1 MKAMA
6 EETEPQMTARAA
18 ELVRRAP
25 DPEAAEA
32 GLQRLWAAAP
42 AGVRGELAED
52 AGLLRALLTLLA
64 SSEFLTEALIQSPEL
79 VHWLARERREG
90 RGRPREAWSAA
101 LGADMTGLGVEER
114 RGGLIRFK
122 RREYLRI
129 ALRDL
134 EGQASLAE
142 TTQELSYLA
151 DAMLQQAYVW
161 AWNDLAER
169 FGTPQQSGGGGAELA
184 VLGLG
189 KLGGEE
195 LNYSSDIDLMFLYS
209 AEGETA
215 GGGRSTSNH
224 EFFTRLAQAITG
236 YVSAVTR
243 EGPAYR
249 VDLRLRPG
257 GREGEVALAL
267 GQATAYYRR
276 QARDWELQMLI
287 RARPCAGSRRLA
299 ENFLEAV
306 AARVYPQAPEAAAL
320 AEGVRGSRQR
330 ISAQLDR
337 HRALRRRGPGTDV
350 KLEAGGIRDIEF
362 LAQYLQ
368 RLHGGAEPWV
378 RSGNTLIAMQ
388 RLLDKGWLSGG
399 EFQQLSSAYWLLRQL
414 EHRLQ
419 LRLGQQTH
427 TLPVKRER
435 LAALARSLRQAEG
448 GPQQNGSGEELEQAV
463 GQRLGEVRRLYQRH
477 VGTGAQP
484 GAATAAL
491 EAGGEAAAREE
502 LRPQSWAAELKLGAH
517 GQRQLQRLLRSA
529 ATAPAGEAE
538 LRGLAAAARPRLAL
552 ALEASDWMAEALIR
566 RPGLAAVLDPAM
578 AAAAPAGGAGFAEG
592 MGALRVWHQQ
602 QSLRLLLEEW
612 AGRQAIATS
621 LRQHSELAE
630 AILRRGLAL
639 ARAQA
644 PAAPSFAVLALG
656 RLGLGELDLLSDLDL
671 VFVSQEGEREAA
683 TRLAAKLIE
692 VLTAYTQQGSL
703 YAVDTRLRPGGGE
716 GELVQTPASLA
727 AYFQA
732 RAGLWEAIS
741 YLKGRGVGGEETT
754 GEAAL
759 QAVRRELVRRFAG
772 QRTDE
777 AVGAE
782 LATLRDRMERE
793 GRPGRWGM
801 KTAAGGYYD
810 VDFLVSRRLLRWGVA
825 ASGMGLA
832 SWARG
837 LPEGALPRAV
847 AEELAGLT
855 EGLRAADHALRVATG
870 KAGAAVAAAGE
881 GVERGWRWLARIAP
895 AGVEA
900 APAGVDRMR
909 VRLREIYQEWR

>member
-388 RLLDKGWLSGG
+388 RLLDKGWLS
-399 EFQQLSSAYWLLRQL
+399 
-414 EHRLQ
+414 
-419 LRLGQQTH
+419 
-427 TLPVKRER
+427 
-435 LAALARSLRQAEG
+435 
-448 GPQQNGSGEELEQAV
+448 
-463 GQRLGEVRRLYQRH
+463 
-477 VGTGAQP
+477 
-484 GAATAAL
+484 
-491 EAGGEAAAREE
+491 
-502 LRPQSWAAELKLGAH
+502 
-517 GQRQLQRLLRSA
+517 
-529 ATAPAGEAE
+529 
-538 LRGLAAAARPRLAL
+538 
-552 ALEASDWMAEALIR
+552 
-566 RPGLAAVLDPAM
+566 
-578 AAAAPAGGAGFAEG
+578 
-592 MGALRVWHQQ
+592 
-602 QSLRLLLEEW
+602 
-612 AGRQAIATS
+612 
-621 LRQHSELAE
+621 
-630 AILRRGLAL
+630 
-639 ARAQA
+639 
-644 PAAPSFAVLALG
+644 
-656 RLGLGELDLLSDLDL
+656 
-671 VFVSQEGEREAA
+671 
-683 TRLAAKLIE
+683 
-692 VLTAYTQQGSL
+692 
-703 YAVDTRLRPGGGE
+703 
-716 GELVQTPASLA
+716 
-727 AYFQA
+727 
-732 RAGLWEAIS
+732 
-741 YLKGRGVGGEETT
+741 
-754 GEAAL
+754 
-759 QAVRRELVRRFAG
+759 
-772 QRTDE
+772 
-777 AVGAE
+777 
-782 LATLRDRMERE
+782 
-793 GRPGRWGM
+793 
-801 KTAAGGYYD
+801 
-810 VDFLVSRRLLRWGVA
+810 
-825 ASGMGLA
+825 
-832 SWARG
+832 
-837 LPEGALPRAV
+837 
-847 AEELAGLT
+847 
-855 EGLRAADHALRVATG
+855 
-870 KAGAAVAAAGE
+870 
-881 GVERGWRWLARIAP
+881 
-895 AGVEA
+895 
-900 APAGVDRMR
+900 
-909 VRLREIYQEWR
+909 